1 MERMGHSST
10 KAALIYLH
18 GGEARQRTIAEAVN
32 DLACAAL
39 QCETGEL

>member
-18 GGEARQRTIAEAVN
+18 GGYERQRVIAETI
-32 DLACAAL
+32 DELTRQAL
-39 QCETGEL
+39 RDRSEID

>member
-18 GGEARQRTIAEAVN
+18 GGDERQRVIAEAID
-32 DLACAAL
+32 DLARRAL
-39 QCETGEL
+39 GDGSEVG

>member
-18 GGEARQRTIAEAVN
+18 VGEALQRTIAEAVN
-32 DLACAAL
+32 VLSRAAL
-39 QCETGEL
+39 QSESDRP